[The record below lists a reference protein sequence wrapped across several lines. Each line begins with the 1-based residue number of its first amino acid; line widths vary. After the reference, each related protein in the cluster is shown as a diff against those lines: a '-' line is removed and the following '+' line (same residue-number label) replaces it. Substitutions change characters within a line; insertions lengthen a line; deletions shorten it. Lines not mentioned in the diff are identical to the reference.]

1 MSYKRSGFFMGRN
14 VIIVLLA
21 IMLLAAGC
29 GSSSN
34 EIKLGA
40 DDSGGKVEMKEGQ
53 VLVISLESNPTTGY
67 AWEVVDFEEGALE
80 QAGEPEFEAESDR
93 VGAGGVQTFRF
104 KAAEAG
110 EIELKLLHH
119 RSWEEDVEPLDTFTV
134 QVVVK

>member
-1 MSYKRSGFFMGRN
+1 MFDKRAGFFMGRN

-21 IMLLAAGC
+21 ILLLATGC

-34 EIKLGA
+34 EIKLDV
-40 DDSGGKVEMKEGQ
+40 DDNGGKVEMKAGQ

-67 AWEVVDFEEGALE
+67 AWEVVGLEEGALM
-80 QAGEPEFEAESDR
+80 QSGDPEFKSDSDAP
-93 VGAGGVQTFRF
+93 GSGGVQTFRF